1 MYVSYNILSMYLSHC
16 QFNICE
22 EEYLEIIEICQG
34 KLHSCPDK
42 EALYLNNLNEKY
54 PNKEQHKAIHH
65 ELTLLF
71 TLCKILFDPC
81 RIHVYVKR
89 FNCCYTALAL
99 AGVSQ
104 TRKRYCSPFRLPGKL
119 TKVVRIVF
127 VHRRGRM
134 PYSHPTLR
142 CGFYPSQTLMTTLIQ
157 ELLRSYFKYVGS
169 QMAAFKA
176 ANCVWHA
183 RGSLLR
189 MFLIVEMDVDSLVTN
204 VICAVRT
211 MSAAS
216 NVEEIRSATNWL
228 NEFQQSDMAVA
239 VAEKILNNDALPAA
253 WIFAATTIRTKLLKN
268 FQQASSESYSVFFD
282 SLAALLIKFYTMRI
296 KPVVATLS
304 SAIAILHIRVQD
316 WKDPV
321 LDLSSKLVTGNQ
333 HLLFLSVLSTYAEE
347 LSNDR
352 LRVGICRRQELKQA
366 LHLQMNNVMQCVT
379 SIFATS
385 GTEAECLAA
394 QHCALQCL
402 SHLIGPIFPPNEVI
416 QYPLFG
422 KILEILK
429 DKSADAAVHE
439 CAAECASNFL
449 LEIADMQYKPSF
461 SLQQYKHIILELF
474 ELLPMLSSAVTE
486 KDERKIQ
493 SYVKLFVEL
502 SESCITTMIT
512 EADPDIGKKPVTLML
527 DIFTFKDYQLIL
539 KTFSFWYLLSEA
551 VYKMNDHCR
560 IEEEICKYVSELMNL
575 CRYDED
581 TVNIPCGGEFEDFR
595 FMARESIRDVTF
607 MVGSINLLKKIY
619 NKLTSCGNDWRKM
632 EACLYVL
639 SSVSGISPL
648 EHFEQTG
655 EVFSSITTMPPDTH
669 PCLVRA
675 ALDFVICSYK
685 WLCYNPEYYD
695 ATFKFVLTCFNNPKL
710 HNMASGAVVYLSDQR
725 GAVVFLDDLI
735 NILKDAFR
743 SEAPSKITS
752 RLIGAVMNIMKASA
766 FERLKPTMIEL
777 ISDQVNRLTEVMRV
791 ASADNCIPRRA
802 VYYLDNI
809 SIFFRSVKLQVDKDD
824 YHPFFPICTQLCP
837 LLLEICEAAAGDYSI
852 SEHACRGL
860 RHIFRCLGPTA
871 LVFLEPVTIKVY
883 LPIFDLI
890 YTMYQKTGYSCY
902 MYMASILT
910 DQFGE
915 HPEFRS
921 GLQQLFNAMV
931 PISFQELEKKNFS
944 DDCSETLDDLFRFVY
959 RYFVCFPDAFAS
971 VHLQEVMIKL
981 VIATSNINTDVS
993 FRSMCVFVR
1002 TLFEFVS
1009 NDRDG
1014 KEFKERK
1021 EEDVKIINAYVM
1033 KFGFELVFT
1042 LLKAAI
1048 MHIEHS
1054 ISEAVGEVLYVIAQ
1068 YNHDIFVSWLKRSI
1082 QCFANENAEMTE
1094 HLEDIGTEL
1103 AQVTGRGDYVN
1114 CVSCLADLYPGENAV
1129 DETLDLNVALTM
1141 NSTTVDEDDLSE
1153 QQSTNIRQVRRQ
1165 WQEVEDFSLAQLNRH
1180 YNLNRGER
1188 QIIGTDLRLSKKEQ
1202 EIEEHEYWKRRHE
1215 QESNDEQYARQLHHQ
1230 LMLEQ
1235 NRDQLL
1241 LEARD
1246 EEIAKRLM
1254 ESEQQNNSLP
1264 MALKSEQEKSDYLM
1278 ALRLDAVE
1286 RSAHTVET
1294 PQSKCSC
1301 DGATNSSAEEVAS
1314 LAPICGV
1321 EKEEET
1327 VQPLKDAKVQK
1338 KMNIFK
1344 QKLFK

>member
-1 MYVSYNILSMYLSHC
+1 MKK
-16 QFNICE
+16 F
-22 EEYLEIIEICQG
+22 
-34 KLHSCPDK
+34 
-42 EALYLNNLNEKY
+42 
-54 PNKEQHKAIHH
+54 
-65 ELTLLF
+65 LL
-71 TLCKILFDPC
+71 
-81 RIHVYVKR
+81 R
-89 FNCCYTALAL
+89 
-99 AGVSQ
+99 
-104 TRKRYCSPFRLPGKL
+104 
-119 TKVVRIVF
+119 
-127 VHRRGRM
+127 
-134 PYSHPTLR
+134 
-142 CGFYPSQTLMTTLIQ
+142 MTTLIQ

-176 ANCVWHA
+176 AKYCVWHA

-189 MFLIVEMDVDSLVTN
+189 MFLIVEMDVDSLVSN
-204 VICAVRT
+204 VVCAVRT

-282 SLAALLIKFYTMRI
+282 SLAALLIKFYAMRI

-449 LEIADMQYKPSF
+449 LELADMQYKPSF

-619 NKLTSCGNDWRKM
+619 KKLTSCGNDWRKM

-695 ATFKFVLTCFNNPKL
+695 ATFKFVLTCFNIPKL

-931 PISFQELEKKNFS
+931 PISFQELDKKNFS

-1165 WQEVEDFSLAQLNRH
+1165 WQEVEDFSLAQRLQDEEFNRH

>member
-1 MYVSYNILSMYLSHC
+1 MHHLISLSPIAFIILLKVCFCISILSMYLSHC

-42 EALYLNNLNEKY
+42 EALYVICMKKCFMNYNSEEEIDILEACLFTFTAACHIHIQHYNLDF
-54 PNKEQHKAIHH
+54 
-65 ELTLLF
+65 TLLKR
-71 TLCKILFDPC
+71 CILLIKFC
-81 RIHVYVKR
+81 
-89 FNCCYTALAL
+89 
-99 AGVSQ
+99 
-104 TRKRYCSPFRLPGKL
+104 
-119 TKVVRIVF
+119 
-127 VHRRGRM
+127 VH
-134 PYSHPTLR
+134 P
-142 CGFYPSQTLMTTLIQ
+142 
-157 ELLRSYFKYVGS
+157 
-169 QMAAFKA
+169 
-176 ANCVWHA
+176 
-183 RGSLLR
+183 
-189 MFLIVEMDVDSLVTN
+189 IVEMDVDSLVTN

-211 MSAAS
+211 MSAGS

-253 WIFAATTIRTKLLKN
+253 WTFAATTIRTKLLKN

-282 SLAALLIKFYTMRI
+282 SLAALLIKFYAMGM

-304 SAIAILHIRVQD
+304 SAIAVLHIRVQD

-366 LHLQMNNVMQCVT
+366 MHLQMNNVMQCIT
-379 SIFATS
+379 SIFAMN
-385 GTEAECLAA
+385 GTVRECRAA

-422 KILEILK
+422 TILEILK
-429 DKSADAAVHE
+429 DQSADAAIHE

-461 SLQQYKHIILELF
+461 SLQHYKHIILELF
-474 ELLPMLSSAVTE
+474 ELLPMLSTAVTE

-551 VYKMNDHCR
+551 VYKMNDHCN
-560 IEEEICKYVSELMNL
+560 IEEEIYKYVSELMNL
-575 CRYDED
+575 CRYEED
-581 TVNIPCGGEFEDFR
+581 MLIIPYGGEFEDFR

-619 NKLTSCGNDWRKM
+619 KKLTSCGDDWRKV
-632 EACLYVL
+632 EACMYVL

-655 EVFSSITTMPPDTH
+655 EVFSSITTMPPDIH
-669 PCLVRA
+669 PCLIRA

-695 ATFKFVLTCFNNPKL
+695 ATFKFVLACFNIPKL
-710 HNMASGAVVYLSDQR
+710 QNMASGAVVYLSDQR
-725 GAVVFLDDLI
+725 SAVVFLDDLI
-735 NILKDAFR
+735 NILKNAFR
-743 SEAPSKITS
+743 SEASSKITS

-777 ISDQVNRLTEVMRV
+777 ISDQVNRLTDVMRV

-860 RHIFRCLGPTA
+860 RHIFRCLGRTA
-871 LVFLEPVTIKVY
+871 LVFLEPVTIK
-883 LPIFDLI
+883 I

-921 GLQQLFNAMV
+921 GLQQLFNAMI
-931 PISFQELEKKNFS
+931 PIAFQQLSKKNFS
-944 DDCSETLDDLFRFVY
+944 DDCSETLDDLFRFVH

-971 VHLQEVMIKL
+971 VQLQEVMIKL

-1009 NDRDG
+1009 NDKDA

-1021 EEDVKIINAYVM
+1021 EED
-1033 KFGFELVFT
+1033 
-1042 LLKAAI
+1042 AAI

-1054 ISEAVGEVLYVIAQ
+1054 ISEAVGEVLYVIAK
-1068 YNHDIFVSWLKRSI
+1068 YNHDLFVSWLKQSI

-1094 HLEDIGTEL
+1094 HLEDIGAEL

-1114 CVSCLADLYPGENAV
+1114 CVSSGENAV

-1165 WQEVEDFSLAQLNRH
+1165 WQEVEDFSLAQRLQDEEFNRH

-1215 QESNDEQYARQLHHQ
+1215 QESNDERYARQLHQQ

-1235 NRDQLL
+1235 SRDQLL

-1254 ESEQQNNSLP
+1254 ESEERNNSLP
-1264 MALKSEQEKSDYLM
+1264 MAMKSEQEKSDYLM

-1294 PQSKCSC
+1294 PQSKSSC

-1327 VQPLKDAKVQK
+1327 VQQLKDAKVQK

-1344 QKLFK
+1344 QKDDDGRAHICIFSAYTEYYFLSMCILDDPVFFPHSSKS

>member
-1 MYVSYNILSMYLSHC
+1 LSMYLSHC

-42 EALYLNNLNEKY
+42 EALYVICMKKCFMNYNSEEEIDILEALNNLNEKY
-54 PNKEQHKAIHH
+54 PNMEQHKAIHH

-71 TLCKILFDPC
+71 TLCKILFDPF

-104 TRKRYCSPFRLPGKL
+104 TRVQALLFAVSTSWQVNKSCSHSVCSPSRPHAIFTSNITIWILPSSNVNDNSYSRAVALLVQICRLSNG
-119 TKVVRIVF
+119 
-127 VHRRGRM
+127 
-134 PYSHPTLR
+134 
-142 CGFYPSQTLMTTLIQ
+142 CIQ
-157 ELLRSYFKYVGS
+157 GS
-169 QMAAFKA
+169 QLCLARLWLFV
-176 ANCVWHA
+176 AN
-183 RGSLLR
+183 
-189 MFLIVEMDVDSLVTN
+189 MDVDSLVTN

-228 NEFQQSDMAVA
+228 NEFQQSNMAVA

-282 SLAALLIKFYTMRI
+282 SLAALLIKFYAMRI

-379 SIFATS
+379 SVFATS

-402 SHLIGPIFPPNEVI
+402 SHFIGPIFPPNEVI

-551 VYKMNDHCR
+551 VYKMNDHCK

-619 NKLTSCGNDWRKM
+619 KKLTSCGNDWRKM

-695 ATFKFVLTCFNNPKL
+695 ATFKFVLTCFNIPKL

-871 LVFLEPVTIKVY
+871 LVFLEPVTIK
-883 LPIFDLI
+883 
-890 YTMYQKTGYSCY
+890 KTGYSCY

-981 VIATSNINTDVS
+981 VIATSNINMDVS

-1009 NDRDG
+1009 NGRDG

-1254 ESEQQNNSLP
+1254 ESEQQNDSLP

-1286 RSAHTVET
+1286 RSAYTVET
-1294 PQSKCSC
+1294 PQSNCSC

-1314 LAPICGV
+1314 LAPICGA

-1327 VQPLKDAKVQK
+1327 VQPLKDAKRP
-1338 KMNIFK
+1338 
-1344 QKLFK
+1344 

>member
-1 MYVSYNILSMYLSHC
+1 
-16 QFNICE
+16 
-22 EEYLEIIEICQG
+22 
-34 KLHSCPDK
+34 
-42 EALYLNNLNEKY
+42 
-54 PNKEQHKAIHH
+54 
-65 ELTLLF
+65 
-71 TLCKILFDPC
+71 
-81 RIHVYVKR
+81 
-89 FNCCYTALAL
+89 
-99 AGVSQ
+99 
-104 TRKRYCSPFRLPGKL
+104 
-119 TKVVRIVF
+119 
-127 VHRRGRM
+127 M

-142 CGFYPSQTLMTTLIQ
+142 SGFYPPQTLIILINKNNN
-157 ELLRSYFKYVGS
+157 LLNNCIPRKTILHEEISSQNDNSYSRAVALLVQICRLSNGCIQGS
-169 QMAAFKA
+169 QVVLQMSEIVVFGTLVAL
-176 ANCVWHA
+176 CCEC
-183 RGSLLR
+183 
-189 MFLIVEMDVDSLVTN
+189 FL
-204 VICAVRT
+204 T

-228 NEFQQSDMAVA
+228 NEFQQSNMAVA

-282 SLAALLIKFYTMRI
+282 SLAALLIKFYAMRI

-379 SIFATS
+379 SVFATS
-385 GTEAECLAA
+385 GTVRECLAA

-402 SHLIGPIFPPNEVI
+402 SHFIGPIFPPNEVI

-551 VYKMNDHCR
+551 VYKMNDHCK

-619 NKLTSCGNDWRKM
+619 KKLTSCGNDWRKM

-695 ATFKFVLTCFNNPKL
+695 ATFKFVLTCFNIPKL

-871 LVFLEPVTIKVY
+871 LVFLEPVTIK
-883 LPIFDLI
+883 I

-931 PISFQELEKKNFS
+931 PISFQELGKKNFS

-981 VIATSNINTDVS
+981 VIATSNINMDVS

-1009 NDRDG
+1009 NGRDG

-1165 WQEVEDFSLAQLNRH
+1165 WQEVEDFSLAQRLQDEECKRAH

-1246 EEIAKRLM
+1246 EVRLWWDDCFRRVVFVGWLVARK
-1254 ESEQQNNSLP
+1254 LP
-1264 MALKSEQEKSDYLM
+1264 NQEKSDYLM

-1286 RSAHTVET
+1286 RSAYTVET
-1294 PQSKCSC
+1294 PQSNCSC
-1301 DGATNSSAEEVAS
+1301 DGATNSSAEEMVYVCYLKSVFNFKLICILVAS
-1314 LAPICGV
+1314 LAPICGA

-1327 VQPLKDAKVQK
+1327 VQPLKDAKCILDNPV
-1338 KMNIFK
+1338 F
-1344 QKLFK
+1344 FPHSSES

>member
-1 MYVSYNILSMYLSHC
+1 MYVSYN
-16 QFNICE
+16 
-22 EEYLEIIEICQG
+22 
-34 KLHSCPDK
+34 
-42 EALYLNNLNEKY
+42 LNHLNEKY

-71 TLCKILFDPC
+71 TLCKILFDQALLFAVSTSWPV
-81 RIHVYVKR
+81 ISSHVSLRQNK
-89 FNCCYTALAL
+89 N
-99 AGVSQ
+99 
-104 TRKRYCSPFRLPGKL
+104 
-119 TKVVRIVF
+119 VVRIVF
-127 VHRRGRM
+127 VHLHGRM
-134 PYSHPTLR
+134 PYSHPTLQS
-142 CGFYPSQTLMTTLIQ
+142 GFYPPQTLIILINKNNNLLNNCIPSKTIMKKFLLRMTTLIQ
-157 ELLRSYFKYVGS
+157 ELLHSYFKYVGS

-211 MSAAS
+211 MSAGS

-253 WIFAATTIRTKLLKN
+253 WTFAATTIRTKLLKN

-282 SLAALLIKFYTMRI
+282 SLATLLIKFYAMGM

-304 SAIAILHIRVQD
+304 SAIAVLHIRVQD

-366 LHLQMNNVMQCVT
+366 MHLQMNNVMQCIT
-379 SIFATS
+379 SIFAMN
-385 GTEAECLAA
+385 GTVRECLAA

-422 KILEILK
+422 TILEILK
-429 DKSADAAVHE
+429 DQSADAAIHE

-461 SLQQYKHIILELF
+461 SLQHYKHIILELF
-474 ELLPMLSSAVTE
+474 ELLPMLSTAVTE

-551 VYKMNDHCR
+551 VYKMNDHCN
-560 IEEEICKYVSELMNL
+560 IEEEIYKYVSELMNL
-575 CRYDED
+575 CRYEED
-581 TVNIPCGGEFEDFR
+581 MLIIPYGGEFEDFR

-619 NKLTSCGNDWRKM
+619 KKLTSCGDDWRKV
-632 EACLYVL
+632 EACMYVL
-639 SSVSGISPL
+639 SSVSGISPFTL
-648 EHFEQTG
+648 HLYCREHFEQTG
-655 EVFSSITTMPPDTH
+655 EVFSSITTMPPDIH
-669 PCLVRA
+669 PCLIRA

-695 ATFKFVLTCFNNPKL
+695 ATFKFVLACFNIPKL
-710 HNMASGAVVYLSDQR
+710 QNMASGAVVYLSDQR
-725 GAVVFLDDLI
+725 SAVVFLDDLI
-735 NILKDAFR
+735 NILKNAFR
-743 SEAPSKITS
+743 SEASSKITS

-777 ISDQVNRLTEVMRV
+777 ISDQVNRLTDVMRV

-860 RHIFRCLGPTA
+860 RHIFRCLGRTA

-883 LPIFDLI
+883 VPIFDLI

-921 GLQQLFNAMV
+921 GLQQLFNAMI
-931 PISFQELEKKNFS
+931 PIAFQQLSKKNFS
-944 DDCSETLDDLFRFVY
+944 DDCSETLDDLFRFVH

-971 VHLQEVMIKL
+971 VQLQEVMIKL

-1009 NDRDG
+1009 NDKDA

-1054 ISEAVGEVLYVIAQ
+1054 ISEAVGEVLYVIAK
-1068 YNHDIFVSWLKRSI
+1068 YNHDLFVSWLKQSI

-1094 HLEDIGTEL
+1094 HLEDIGAEL

-1165 WQEVEDFSLAQLNRH
+1165 WQEVEDFSLAQRLQDEEFNRH

-1215 QESNDEQYARQLHHQ
+1215 QESNDEQYARQLHQQ

-1235 NRDQLL
+1235 SRDQLL

-1254 ESEQQNNSLP
+1254 ESEERNNSLP
-1264 MALKSEQEKSDYLM
+1264 MAMKSEQEKSDYLM

-1294 PQSKCSC
+1294 PQSKSSC

-1327 VQPLKDAKVQK
+1327 VQQFKDAKVQK

>member
-1 MYVSYNILSMYLSHC
+1 MYVSYNTIRIALACFDRNFHSTSRKLNMNNYERIDYLKLILSMYLSHC

-42 EALYLNNLNEKY
+42 EALYLNHLNEKY

-71 TLCKILFDPC
+71 TLCKILFDPF
-81 RIHVYVKR
+81 RIHLYVKR
-89 FNCCYTALAL
+89 FNCCYTTLAL
-99 AGVSQ
+99 ARVSQ
-104 TRKRYCSPFRLPGKL
+104 TRVRIEPWLDMNFGSAIVRRFDFLASNFIPRLITAKQKCCSHSVCSPSRPHAIFTSNITIWILPSSNVNNFDKQKQQFAEQL
-119 TKVVRIVF
+119 
-127 VHRRGRM
+127 
-134 PYSHPTLR
+134 YS
-142 CGFYPSQTLMTTLIQ
+142 QMTTLIQ
-157 ELLRSYFKYVGS
+157 ELLHSYFKYVGS

-211 MSAAS
+211 MSAGS

-253 WIFAATTIRTKLLKN
+253 WTFAATTIRTKLLKN
-268 FQQASSESYSVFFD
+268 FQQASSES
-282 SLAALLIKFYTMRI
+282 KFYAMGM

-304 SAIAILHIRVQD
+304 SAIAVLHIRVQD

-366 LHLQMNNVMQCVT
+366 MHLQMNNVMQCIT
-379 SIFATS
+379 SIFAMN
-385 GTEAECLAA
+385 GTVRECLAA

-422 KILEILK
+422 TILEILK
-429 DKSADAAVHE
+429 DQSADAAIHE

-461 SLQQYKHIILELF
+461 SLQHYKHIILELF
-474 ELLPMLSSAVTE
+474 ELLPMLSTAVTE

-551 VYKMNDHCR
+551 VYKMNDHCN
-560 IEEEICKYVSELMNL
+560 IEEEIYKYVSELMNL
-575 CRYDED
+575 CRYEED
-581 TVNIPCGGEFEDFR
+581 MLIIPYGGEFEDFR

-619 NKLTSCGNDWRKM
+619 KKLTSCGDDWRKV
-632 EACLYVL
+632 EACMYVL
-639 SSVSGISPL
+639 SSVSGISPFTL
-648 EHFEQTG
+648 HLYCREHFEQTG
-655 EVFSSITTMPPDTH
+655 EVFSSITTMPPDIH
-669 PCLVRA
+669 PCLIRA

-695 ATFKFVLTCFNNPKL
+695 ATFKFVLACFNIPKL
-710 HNMASGAVVYLSDQR
+710 QNMASGAVVYLSDQR
-725 GAVVFLDDLI
+725 SAVVFLDDLI
-735 NILKDAFR
+735 NILKNAFR
-743 SEAPSKITS
+743 SEASSKITS

-777 ISDQVNRLTEVMRV
+777 ISDQVNRLTDVMRV

-860 RHIFRCLGPTA
+860 RHIFRCLGRTA

-883 LPIFDLI
+883 VPIFDLI

-921 GLQQLFNAMV
+921 GLQQLFNAMI
-931 PISFQELEKKNFS
+931 PIAFQQLSKKNFS
-944 DDCSETLDDLFRFVY
+944 DDCSETLDDLFRFVH

-971 VHLQEVMIKL
+971 VQLQEVMIKL

-1009 NDRDG
+1009 NDKDA

-1054 ISEAVGEVLYVIAQ
+1054 ISEAVGEVLYVIAK
-1068 YNHDIFVSWLKRSI
+1068 IAPTLVSYSASRIIIAFCIL
-1082 QCFANENAEMTE
+1082 AE
-1094 HLEDIGTEL
+1094 
-1103 AQVTGRGDYVN
+1103 
-1114 CVSCLADLYPGENAV
+1114 
-1129 DETLDLNVALTM
+1129 
-1141 NSTTVDEDDLSE
+1141 TVDPVL
-1153 QQSTNIRQVRRQ
+1153 
-1165 WQEVEDFSLAQLNRH
+1165 
-1180 YNLNRGER
+1180 
-1188 QIIGTDLRLSKKEQ
+1188 
-1202 EIEEHEYWKRRHE
+1202 
-1215 QESNDEQYARQLHHQ
+1215 
-1230 LMLEQ
+1230 
-1235 NRDQLL
+1235 
-1241 LEARD
+1241 
-1246 EEIAKRLM
+1246 
-1254 ESEQQNNSLP
+1254 
-1264 MALKSEQEKSDYLM
+1264 
-1278 ALRLDAVE
+1278 
-1286 RSAHTVET
+1286 
-1294 PQSKCSC
+1294 C
-1301 DGATNSSAEEVAS
+1301 
-1314 LAPICGV
+1314 
-1321 EKEEET
+1321 
-1327 VQPLKDAKVQK
+1327 
-1338 KMNIFK
+1338 
-1344 QKLFK
+1344 